1 MCKSVAQHQCAR
13 PSTIHPSIHPFTMTL
28 WRVVA
33 ARVAQRWATIPR
45 HMQHC
50 VHALRAQRQRTL
62 CTSSSSS
69 AAAAAARAATGRRT
83 SPQQRRHDQLKT
95 HAPRVRHPFVSGSY
109 NGVKFFNAKD
119 NFQATAWES
128 SVQTPFTVPH
138 VVCARQTNTAVR

>member
-1 MCKSVAQHQCAR
+1 MVLQTSMCKSVALHQCA
-13 PSTIHPSIHPFTMTL
+13 IHPFTMTL
-28 WRVVA
+28 WRVVVA
-33 ARVAQRWATIPR
+33 ARAAQRWATIPR

-50 VHALRAQRQRTL
+50 VHAPRAQRQRTL
-62 CTSSSSS
+62 CTSSSS
-69 AAAAAARAATGRRT
+69 AAAAAAKAATGRRT
-83 SPQQRRHDQLKT
+83 SPQRRRHDQLKT